1 MLVTLLVVT
10 PYAVVL
16 AILAVAAYIASR
28 RSRVSAAG
36 GPSVSPV
43 RHEPAVGAAVPVITG
58 LPEREERQPFGGSGI
73 VTAGEGRRE
82 AAKP

>member
-1 MLVTLLVVT
+1 MLVTLAVLV
-10 PYAVVL
+10 PFGLVL
-16 AILAVAAYIASR
+16 AVLLAASR

-36 GPSVSPV
+36 GPPVSPV
-43 RHEPAVGAAVPVITG
+43 RTEPAGGTAVPVITG

>member
-1 MLVTLLVVT
+1 MPVTLLVVT

-16 AILAVAAYIASR
+16 AVLAVAAHLASR

-43 RHEPAVGAAVPVITG
+43 RPEPAGGTAVPVITG
-58 LPEREERQPFGGSGI
+58 LPEREERQPFGIPGI

-82 AAKP
+82 AAR